1 MAVASPGFGYPWLP
15 GLYTLGA
22 AVIVL
27 AQFCYRASTTWPGLV
42 IVIAAIPVCY
52 LLARSAEEPSV
63 TDGE

>member
-1 MAVASPGFGYPWLP
+1 
-15 GLYTLGA
+15 
-22 AVIVL
+22 VIVL